1 MVTLVIYD
9 IPDDRKRS
17 KVADACLD
25 YGLQRIQW
33 SAFIGDL
40 APARKSDLRA
50 RIERILKG
58 SEGNIQFYPICRKDY
73 EDLEEMVFGD
83 HRFGVKD
90 RIAERKKG
98 VYVL

>member
-9 IPDDRKRS
+9 IPSDRKRG

-25 YGLQRIQW
+25 CGLQRIQW

-50 RIERILKG
+50 RVERILKG
-58 SEGNIQFYPICRKDY
+58 DEGNIQLYPICGKDY
-73 EDLEEMVFGD
+73 DAMEEMVFGN
-83 HRFGVKD
+83 HRFGVKE
-90 RIAERKKG
+90 RIAERKG
-98 VYVL
+98 VRVI